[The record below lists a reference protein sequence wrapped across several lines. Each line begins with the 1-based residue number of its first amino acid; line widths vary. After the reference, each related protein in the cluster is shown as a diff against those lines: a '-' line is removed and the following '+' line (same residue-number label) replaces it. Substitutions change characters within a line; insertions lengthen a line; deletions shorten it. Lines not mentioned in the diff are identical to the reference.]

1 MNFIESIIQW
11 AILSCLLLIV
21 LLCMILNHPKPSV
34 NDICNDFGL
43 QCETVYIDGGK
54 PNVFVHK
61 DEPTFYVA
69 GNIEKRLT
77 KDQLNIIL
85 LHELGH
91 IVLKHHERLNR
102 EVVITSTYHNKQLSN
117 EQFCSLS
124 RNFEY
129 EADIF
134 ATYVANK
141 YGMPTVLDDTFEQLF
156 GNTEHFNR
164 ESYTHPTFNQRI
176 EYIRRFESY
185 LED

>member
-1 MNFIESIIQW
+1 MSFTESIIQW
-11 AILSCLLLIV
+11 VVLTLLLLVVFVCI
-21 LLCMILNHPKPSV
+21 ILNYPTATV

-43 QCETVYIDGGK
+43 QCETVYVDGEK

-61 DEPTFYVA
+61 DIPTFYVV
-69 GNIEKRLT
+69 GGIEKKLT

-102 EVVITSTYHNKQLSN
+102 EVAITSTYHNKRLSN

-134 ATYVANK
+134 ATYVARK
-141 YGMPTVLDDTFEQLF
+141 YNMPTVLDDTFEQLF

-164 ESYTHPTFNQRI
+164 ESCTHPTFSQRI
-176 EYIRRFESY
+176 EYIRRFENY
-185 LED
+185 LEG

>member
-1 MNFIESIIQW
+1 MTFKESILDWIF
-11 AILSCLLLIV
+11 V
-21 LLCMILNHPKPSV
+21 LLVFFMLYMVIASGYPTATV
-34 NDICNDFGL
+34 NDICNDFEL

-61 DEPTFYVA
+61 DEPIFYVA
-69 GNIEKRLT
+69 GGIEKKLT

-102 EVVITSTYHNKQLSN
+102 EVTITATYHNKQLSN

-134 ATYVANK
+134 ATYIANK
-141 YGMPTVLDDTFEQLF
+141 YGMPTVLDETFEQLF

-164 ESYTHPTFNQRI
+164 ESCTHPTISQRI

>member
-1 MNFIESIIQW
+1 MKFTESIIHW
-11 AILSCLLLIV
+11 GILTLLLLIV
-21 LLCMILNHPKPSV
+21 FVCMMINYPTATV

-43 QCETVYIDGGK
+43 QCETVYIDGEK

-61 DEPTFYVA
+61 DEPTFYVV
-69 GNIEKRLT
+69 GGIEKKLT

-102 EVVITSTYHNKQLSN
+102 EVAITATSHNKQLSN

-134 ATYVANK
+134 ATYIANK

-164 ESYTHPTFNQRI
+164 ESCTHPTIKQRI

-185 LED
+185 LEN